1 LQEKARAMRAAGQR
15 IVDFS
20 IGDPREPT
28 PEFIPEAL
36 KAAVPKVSQYPT
48 TRGLASLRAAI
59 AGYVDRRF
67 GVEVDPDTQVIPTTG
82 SKEAIF
88 STALAFVDR
97 GRMDPV
103 VWPTPGYPIYERGA
117 LLAGADPH
125 AVRLSGDFILRAA
138 DIPDSIWQRAALVWT
153 CTPHNPCGSVTS
165 AADLAGLYEKARNSD
180 SLLCSDEC
188 YADLYDEEPPAS
200 VLQVAG
206 EGSRGVLSY
215 LSLSKRSGMTG
226 YRCGAVVGDAEAIAA
241 LVSLRS
247 STGTAPPEFT
257 QAAATVAWS
266 DDDHAAS
273 RREIFRQ
280 KRAVLRKAFEGL
292 GMPVVASEAGLY
304 LWIEVGDDLE
314 VAGRLLDGGVVVS
327 PGRIFGD
334 GGEGYLRLALV
345 PTLDECDEAV
355 ELVTSCLGS

>member
-1 LQEKARAMRAAGQR
+1 
-15 IVDFS
+15 
-20 IGDPREPT
+20 
-28 PEFIPEAL
+28 
-36 KAAVPKVSQYPT
+36 
-48 TRGLASLRAAI
+48 
-59 AGYVDRRF
+59 
-67 GVEVDPDTQVIPTTG
+67 VIPTTG

-97 GRMDPV
+97 GRTDTV

-165 AADLAGLYEKARNSD
+165 AADLAGLYEKAINSD

-188 YADLYDEEPPAS
+188 YADLYDDEPPAS